1 MSASAGSNEGAIP
14 VLVGPFPQAAFRG
27 GVSATNAKLA
37 EMLAARGLAYECIDL
52 GSGRRSK
59 SLAYHLSRLVAALS
73 GFAKILFAPAGRMR
87 CYEISIDGGGGIAYN
102 ILLASAARLRRA
114 PMLFYHHSTQYVL
127 ADSLLMKMLLRVGG
141 PQTSHVV
148 CSRRMFDMFRER
160 YRVPDKVLILSNAAW
175 ISPSPVPQSA
185 PADDRI
191 VLGYI
196 GGLTEGKGV
205 LRALETLEALK
216 RRGLPARIVIAGG
229 GMTEAVRAAIEAAK
243 ARFGADVVFLG
254 SISDDEKWR
263 FFAGLDYFLF
273 PTLHPHETQS
283 SVAPEAMSAGVPV
296 VAYDHRF
303 VGEMVGEE
311 GGLLIPT
318 AAHFATVAADWIAGE
333 PGVAAR
339 RERRDR
345 ARRHYERLYA
355 EAVGRIEMLI
365 ARMLKPE

>member
-1 MSASAGSNEGAIP
+1 MIASAGPNEAAIP
-14 VLVGPFPQAAFRG
+14 VLVGPFPKGTFRG

-37 EMLAARGLAYECIDL
+37 EMLAARGLAHECIDL
-52 GSGRRSK
+52 ASGRKSK
-59 SLAYHLSRLVAALS
+59 SFVYHLSRLAAALS
-73 GFAKILFAPAGRMR
+73 GAAKILLAPAGRLR

-102 ILLASAARLRRA
+102 VLLAAAARLRRA

-127 ADSLLMKMLLRVGG
+127 ADSLLMKMLLWIGG
-141 PQTSHVV
+141 AEATHVI
-148 CSRRMFDMFRER
+148 CSRRMFDLFRER

-185 PADDRI
+185 PAGDCI

-205 LRALETLEALK
+205 LRALETLEALR
-216 RRGLPARIVIAGG
+216 RRGVPARIVIAGG

-263 FFAGLDYFLF
+263 FFAQLDYFLF

-318 AAHFATVAADWIAGE
+318 SAHFATVAADWIARE
-333 PGVAAR
+333 PGATAR
-339 RERRDR
+339 QERRDR
-345 ARRHYERLYA
+345 ARKHYERIYA
-355 EAVGRIEMLI
+355 EAAGGIDMLI